1 MMQIIEKFLVQVVS
15 AVDIAIIRVCNRKER
30 NDRENIILVRLDAIG
45 DFVMWLDSAKEFKKQ
60 NRQKVILICN
70 QVCYDIAIST
80 GYFDKVIGIDYGK
93 LRRTS
98 QIRYR
103 WSIHKRLKN
112 IKAAQA
118 IQCTYSKEIFS
129 DMVMSAISARE
140 KITIDSP
147 QIIASRWTYKMAL
160 PIYQKVIK
168 TPKDHVMEIRRN
180 AIFTGKILQR
190 EVKCDVPEL
199 RENKTAQEKVPKEAY
214 YVLFPGASERERM
227 WPIERFA
234 QLAEKLYNEE
244 QYKNLKCCICGSQG
258 EVNLYKLFIQMFKYP
273 NMVINRMGNTS
284 LTELIEIIRGAKFI
298 ITNDTSAVHFAA
310 AVNTPA
316 ICIWGPWEYGRFLP
330 YDVESVKEKHLPILC
345 WKDMECR
352 NCLLDKLKKTR
363 ECENHIVRDGVRKC
377 IDLVTVEDVFS
388 KLISYSS
395 IIL

>member
-1 MMQIIEKFLVQVVS
+1 MIQILAKLLVQAISVI
-15 AVDIAIIRVCNRKER
+15 DIAIIRGRNRKVQ
-30 NDRENIILVRLDAIG
+30 NGTGNIILVRLDAIG
-45 DFVMWLDSAKEFKKQ
+45 DFVMWLDSAKEFKQ
-60 NRQKVILICN
+60 NGWEVILICN
-70 QVCYDIAIST
+70 QVCCDVAIST
-80 GYFDKVIGIDYGK
+80 GYFDKVIGVDYGK

-103 WSIHKRLKN
+103 WSIHKRLKDL
-112 IKAAQA
+112 KADKA

-147 QIIASRWTYKMAL
+147 QIIASRWSYKMAL

-168 TPKDHVMEIRRN
+168 TPKDLIMEIRRN
-180 AIFTGKILQR
+180 AIFTGKALQR
-190 EVKCDVPEL
+190 EIKSGAPEL

-214 YVLFPGASERERM
+214 YVLFPGASESERM

-244 QYKNLKCCICGSQG
+244 PLKKLKCCICGSRG
-258 EVNLYKLFIQMFKYP
+258 EAYLYKSFIQTFKYP
-273 NMVINRMGNTS
+273 DMVINKMGNTS

-330 YDVESVKEKHLPILC
+330 YDVEMVKEKCLPVVC

-352 NCLLDKLKKTR
+352 NCLLDKLEKTQ
-363 ECENHIVRDGVRKC
+363 ECEKHIVRNGVRKC
-377 IDLVTVEDVFS
+377 IDLVTVEDVLS
-388 KLISYSS
+388 KLISSSS
-395 IIL
+395 ILM